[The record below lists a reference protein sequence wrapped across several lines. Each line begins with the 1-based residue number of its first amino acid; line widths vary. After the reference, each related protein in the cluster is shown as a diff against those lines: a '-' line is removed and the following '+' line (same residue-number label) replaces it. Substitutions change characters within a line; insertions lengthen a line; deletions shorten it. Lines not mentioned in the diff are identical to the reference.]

1 MSPSILGVAVSVIV
15 TVVLFEMLRRHRL
28 REKYA
33 VVWFCVAV
41 GLLVVTLVPSVLTW
55 ASDLLHVQVPAN
67 LLFFVGS
74 LLLLAM
80 SLQHSFELGRLEE
93 RTRTLAEEVALLRL
107 ALDQRTPAPGPGEA
121 AATEAR
127 GLEAPDTAPEH
138 GDPGEGSA

>member
-1 MSPSILGVAVSVIV
+1 MTPSLLGLVVALIV

-33 VVWFCVAV
+33 LIWFFVAL
-41 GLLVVTLVPSVLTW
+41 GLIIVTVFPATLT
-55 ASDLLHVQVPAN
+55 AAADVLHVQVPAN
-67 LLFFVGS
+67 LLFFLGS

-107 ALDQRTPAPGPGEA
+107 
-121 AATEAR
+121 
-127 GLEAPDTAPEH
+127 GLERATRESAPDQTEQR
-138 GDPGEGSA
+138 GEGEPGGPTP

>member
-1 MSPSILGVAVSVIV
+1 MSASTTILGVAVALIV
-15 TVVLFEMLRRHRL
+15 CVVLFEMLRRHRL

-33 VVWFCVAV
+33 LIWFCVAL
-41 GLLVVTLVPSVLTW
+41 GLLVITVFPGVLTF
-55 ASDLLHVQVPAN
+55 AAEVLHVQVPSN

-107 ALDQRTPAPGPGEA
+107 ELDRRPSLPAGEETQA
-121 AATEAR
+121 
-127 GLEAPDTAPEH
+127 
-138 GDPGEGSA
+138 

>member
-1 MSPSILGVAVSVIV
+1 MTPSILGLVVAVIV

-33 VVWFCVAV
+33 LIWFFVAA
-41 GLLVVTLVPSVLTW
+41 GLIVLTLFP
-55 ASDLLHVQVPAN
+55 AILLAAAELLHVQVPAN
-67 LLFFVGS
+67 LLFFLGS

-107 ALDQRTPAPGPGEA
+107 
-121 AATEAR
+121 
-127 GLEAPDTAPEH
+127 GLEDSTRVPPS
-138 GDPGEGSA
+138 DPSVQQDGGEPGAHTP